1 MTTINDRIG
10 SQNVIRVL
18 SNASAPPTRLN
29 NLSDV
34 NSLRKDEDGLILVW
48 DVTTEKF
55 VLTDEIDGANLIV
68 TGISSFSNLTDSTSS
83 TTGAVKISGGVGIFK
98 NLNVGG
104 DLQITGVSTFNNVAR
119 FTGSYVTVDK
129 TLLAK
134 DLYASDQVIGVSTGI
149 LGSLKIWEGNSQ
161 VEVISSSRELKN
173 IISLDAVTTSTIES
187 AISNAP
193 NTFTDLNVTGI
204 STFIGIATFASGIV
218 VDAGIS
224 TFNNA
229 IDAKSGILASI
240 LSVTGEVSSGTIKAG
255 NLTAGRVV
263 YVGPQGLLQD
273 NANLTFDGGLLSLS
287 GDLNV
292 SGITT
297 FNDDVIFTGANS
309 NARWDYSTSDLIL
322 FDNTRLEFGSNK
334 DFEIWHGGAHTYL
347 KNTGGDLR
355 IRGDKILLKK
365 EDDTERYLEATANQD
380 VKLFFNDVEKMATT
394 VDGVNVLGTLTAQL
408 IDGGSY

>member
-1 MTTINDRIG
+1 MSTINDRIG

-34 NSLRKDEDGLILVW
+34 NSTRKTEDGLVLVW

-55 VLTDEIDGANLIV
+55 VLTDEIDAATLIIS
-68 TGISSFSNLTDSTSS
+68 GITSFPNLTNSTSPL
-83 TTGAVKISGGVGIFK
+83 TGAVKISGGLGVNK
-98 NLNVGG
+98 NLNIGNE
-104 DLQITGVSTFNNVAR
+104 LQVTGVSTFNSPSI
-119 FTGSYVTVDK
+119 FKGTYVEIEN
-129 TLLAK
+129 TLLAQ
-134 DLYASDQVIGVSTGI
+134 DAYITGQVIGFGTGRFSNLQIWDGSTAT
-149 LGSLKIWEGNSQ
+149 
-161 VEVISSSRELKN
+161 EVISSSRELKN

-193 NTFTDLNVTGI
+193 NTFTDLNITGV

-229 IDAKSGILASI
+229 IDAKSGVLASTLI
-240 LSVTGEVSSGTIKAG
+240 VTGEISGGTIKAG

-263 YVGPQGLLQD
+263 YVGSQGLLQD

-287 GDLNV
+287 GNLNV
-292 SGITT
+292 SGTTT

-347 KNTGGDLR
+347 KNSGGDLR

>member
-34 NSLRKDEDGLILVW
+34 NSTRKTEDGLILVW
-48 DVTTEKF
+48 DITTEKF
-55 VLTDEIDGANLIV
+55 ILTDEIDSANLIIS
-68 TGISSFSNLTDSTSS
+68 GISSFSNLTDSTSS
-83 TTGAVKISGGVGIFK
+83 TTGSVKISGGVGIFK

-104 DLQITGVSTFNNVAR
+104 DLQIAGVSTFTGNVGANDINVSGVGSFGSVFIGNTEVLSSAR
-119 FTGSYVTVDK
+119 
-129 TLLAK
+129 
-134 DLYASDQVIGVSTGI
+134 Q
-149 LGSLKIWEGNSQ
+149 
-161 VEVISSSRELKN
+161 LKN
-173 IISLDAVTTSTIES
+173 IVSLDEVTTSTIET

-193 NTFTDLNVTGI
+193 NTFTDLNITGV
-204 STFIGIATFASGIV
+204 STFIGIATFSSGIIV
-218 VDAGIS
+218 TSGIS

-229 IDAKSGILASI
+229 LDAQSGILAST
-240 LSVTGEVSSGTIKAG
+240 LSVVGETNSGTLKAG
-255 NLTAGRVV
+255 NLTPGRVV
-263 YVGPQGLLQD
+263 YVGSNGLLQD
-273 NANLTFDGGLLSLS
+273 NGNLVFDGNSLS
-287 GDLNV
+287 ITGNLNL

-347 KNTGGDLR
+347 KNSGGDLR

>member
-68 TGISSFSNLTDSTSS
+68 TGISSFSNLTDSTSP

-104 DLQITGVSTFNNVAR
+104 DLQITGVSTFTGNIDANGDLDVDGHTELDDLNVSGVGSFGSVFIGNTEVLSSAR
-119 FTGSYVTVDK
+119 
-129 TLLAK
+129 
-134 DLYASDQVIGVSTGI
+134 Q
-149 LGSLKIWEGNSQ
+149 
-161 VEVISSSRELKN
+161 LKN
-173 IISLDAVTTSTIES
+173 IVSLDATTISTIET

-193 NTFTDLNVTGI
+193 NTFTDLNITGV

-229 IDAKSGILASI
+229 IDAKSGILAST
-240 LSVTGEVSSGTIKAG
+240 LSVSGETNSGTIKAG

-263 YVGPQGLLQD
+263 YVGSGGLLQD
-273 NANLTFDGGLLSLS
+273 NGNLTFNGSLLTVT
-287 GDLNV
+287 GDQNV
-292 SGITT
+292 T
-297 FNDDVIFTGANS
+297 
-309 NARWDYSTSDLIL
+309 
-322 FDNTRLEFGSNK
+322 
-334 DFEIWHGGAHTYL
+334 
-347 KNTGGDLR
+347 
-355 IRGDKILLKK
+355 
-365 EDDTERYLEATANQD
+365 
-380 VKLFFNDVEKMATT
+380 
-394 VDGVNVLGTLTAQL
+394 GTLTAGL

>member
-34 NSLRKDEDGLILVW
+34 NSTRKTEDGLILVW
-48 DVTTEKF
+48 DITTEKF
-55 VLTDEIDGANLIV
+55 ILTDEIDSANLIIS
-68 TGISSFSNLTDSTSS
+68 GISSFSNLTDSTSS
-83 TTGAVKISGGVGIFK
+83 TTGSVKISGGVGIFK

-104 DLQITGVSTFNNVAR
+104 DLQIAGVSTFTGNVGANDINVSGVGSFGSVFIGNTEVLSSAR
-119 FTGSYVTVDK
+119 
-129 TLLAK
+129 
-134 DLYASDQVIGVSTGI
+134 Q
-149 LGSLKIWEGNSQ
+149 
-161 VEVISSSRELKN
+161 LKN
-173 IISLDAVTTSTIES
+173 IVSLDAVTTSTIET

-193 NTFTDLNVTGI
+193 NTFTDLNITGV
-204 STFIGIATFASGIV
+204 STFIGIATFSSGIIV
-218 VDAGIS
+218 TSGIS

-229 IDAKSGILASI
+229 LDAQSGILAST
-240 LSVTGEVSSGTIKAG
+240 LSVVGETNSGTLKAG
-255 NLTAGRVV
+255 NLTPGRVV
-263 YVGPQGLLQD
+263 YVGSNGLLQD
-273 NANLTFDGGLLSLS
+273 NGNLVFDGNSLS
-287 GDLNV
+287 ITGNLNL

-347 KNTGGDLR
+347 KNSGGDLR